1 MLGVGGGGCQC
12 FAYQCNRCS
21 TSTSAP
27 TSTSIPLSMQQIL
40 YLYLYRCPCAALPCS
55 NRCFAPNLLCSV
67 LLPYH
72 CDSCASPACDG
83 GLQVHQP
90 RISSSLLFRYLC
102 AHEMCCGTLS
112 MINYYAISLLPL
124 RNTLVHIHNS
134 QLCSSILVHK
144 CTIGTSRCSA

>member
-21 TSTSAP
+21 TSTSTDAP
-27 TSTSIPLSMQQIL
+27 ALL
-40 YLYLYRCPCAALPCS
+40 YLALIAALPLTFS
-55 NRCFAPNLLCSV
+55 ALFFFLTIAIVVQV
-67 LLPYH
+67 LHVMVECKCINPESLPH
-72 CDSCASPACDG
+72 F
-83 GLQVHQP
+83 
-90 RISSSLLFRYLC
+90 LFRYLC
-102 AHEMCCGTLS
+102 AHEMCCGTLC
-112 MINYYAISLLPL
+112 MIYYYAISLLTL